1 MKQLFK
7 ASMMALLLGGA
18 MLGASVQTAMA
29 QATQPAQKE
38 HSKDHAKEHKE
49 EKKAAQQDKKAEKAG
64 VTVGDKAP
72 AFELKDTDGKT
83 VKLEDF
89 KGKIVVLQWHN
100 PGCPFIVKH
109 FDTHKT
115 MANTYNQFKDQGVV
129 WLAVNSSAKGKEG
142 SGVELN
148 KKTKADWAIP
158 YPVLLDE
165 AGTVG
170 KAYGA
175 KRTPEMFIINKDGVI
190 AYHGA
195 IDNNPDAKTAGDV
208 NYVAKALGQ
217 LVKGETITE
226 ATTKAY
232 GCSVKY

>member
-1 MKQLFK
+1 MKQLLK

-38 HSKDHAKEHKE
+38 YTKEKKE

-64 VTVGDKAP
+64 VTTGDKAP

-100 PGCPFIVKH
+100 PECPFVVKH

-115 MANTYNQFKDQGVV
+115 MVNTYNQFKDQGVV
-129 WLAVNSSAKGKEG
+129 WLAINSGAKGKQG
-142 SGVELN
+142 AGLDIN
-148 KKTKADWAIP
+148 KKTKTDWNIP

-195 IDNNPDAKTAGDV
+195 IDNNTDAKTAGDV

-226 ATTKAY
+226 ATTKPY